1 MGCVENSCF
10 TGLRKTGPCEGSE
23 LYPLARFNILKMF
36 KVHQSSTNFQ
46 STSWTLRS
54 KSQQPFSFPGKGFH
68 SPPCSAGSPG
78 RCSRQ
83 CSSSAGGLLA
93 CVEYL
98 LRSGNCAK
106 NAFSS
111 DLCRRLICVRA
122 ACSMAN
128 FSLSFGNSKGF
139 FKLSRRD
146 HFSGSTCQ

>member
-1 MGCVENSCF
+1 MCRKQLLHRLTQNGS
-10 TGLRKTGPCEGSE
+10 LRGERAIPV
-23 LYPLARFNILKMF
+23 LKMF

-46 STSWTLRS
+46 STSWKLPS
-54 KSQQPFSFPGKGFH
+54 KSQRPFSFPGKGFH
-68 SPPCSAGSPG
+68 SPPCPAGAPG
-78 RCSRQ
+78 RCSGQ

-93 CVEYL
+93 CVKYL

-106 NAFSS
+106 NPFLS
-111 DLCRRLICVRA
+111 DLCRRLISVWV
-122 ACSMAN
+122 ACSTAN